1 MSGQTV
7 LEDIIEKTI
16 HTVGQ
21 SREQIFEISEK
32 SRQEYVS
39 LQKQLLEIRLKVT
52 RVIEKTDKT
61 ELYARYARNR
71 LAEVSKNFEQ
81 YNTKEVQAVYEQAN
95 NYQVELAILRQEE
108 VQLRERRDSIERRL
122 VDLDDTV
129 ERAEQLASQMS
140 VVFNFLS
147 QDLKHVGEVIQSAK
161 EKQAFGL
168 KIIEAQEAERK
179 RLSRE
184 IHDGPAQMM
193 ANVMLR
199 SELIERI
206 YKEEGMDEA
215 LKEIR
220 SLKEMVRSS
229 LAEVRRI
236 IYDLRPMALDD
247 LGLMPTLTKYLKSF
261 EEHHQVIVS
270 FKAIGKEQK
279 LPKEFEVAMFRLIQE
294 GVQNACKHAEPTQ
307 IQVKIEFQQAKI
319 ILVVKDNGKG
329 FDPDSKKE
337 GSFGLMGMKERVSML
352 KGDLNIQSQ
361 LNVGTTLLVQIPFVP
376 EGIA

>member
-39 LQKQLLEIRLKVT
+39 LQKELLEIRLKVT
-52 RVIEKTDKT
+52 RIIENTDKT

-71 LAEVSKNFEQ
+71 LAEVSKNFDQ
-81 YNTKEVQAVYEQAN
+81 YSTKEVQAVYEQAN
-95 NYQVELAILRQEE
+95 NYQVELAVLRQEE
-108 VQLRERRDSIERRL
+108 LQLRERRDTIERRI
-122 VDLDDTV
+122 VDLGDTV
-129 ERAEQLASQMS
+129 ERAEQLAGQMS
-140 VVFNFLS
+140 VVYNFLS

-168 KIIEAQEAERK
+168 KIIEAQESERK

-206 YKEEGMDEA
+206 HKEEGIDEA

-247 LGLMPTLTKYLKSF
+247 LGLMPTLSKYLKNF

-270 FKAIGKEQK
+270 FKALGKEQR
-279 LPKEFEVAMFRLIQE
+279 LPQEFEVAMFRLVQE
-294 GVQNACKHAEPTQ
+294 GIQNAVKHAEPDE
-307 IQVKIEFQQAKI
+307 IQVKIEFQKTKV
-319 ILVVKDNGKG
+319 ILVIKDNGKG
-329 FDPDSKKE
+329 FDPSSVKE
-337 GSFGLMGMKERVSML
+337 GSFGLMGMKERVNML
-352 KGDLNIQSQ
+352 KGDLNIQSH
-361 LNVGTTLLVQIPFVP
+361 LNVGTTLLVQIPLISE
-376 EGIA
+376 EG

>member
-39 LQKQLLEIRLKVT
+39 LQKELLEIRLKVT
-52 RVIEKTDKT
+52 RVIENTDKT
-61 ELYARYARNR
+61 ELYAKYARNR
-71 LAEVSKNFEQ
+71 LAEVSKNFEE
-81 YNTKEVQAVYEQAN
+81 YSTKEVQAVYEQAN
-95 NYQVELAILRQEE
+95 NYQVELAVLRHEE
-108 VQLRERRDSIERRL
+108 LQLRERRDTIERRI
-122 VDLDDTV
+122 VDLGDTV
-129 ERAEQLASQMS
+129 ERAEQLAGQMS
-140 VVFNFLS
+140 VVFNFLA
-147 QDLKHVGEVIQSAK
+147 QDLKNVGEVIQSAK

-206 YKEEGMDEA
+206 HKEEGIDEA

-247 LGLMPTLTKYLKSF
+247 LGLMPTLSKYLKNF

-270 FKAIGKEQK
+270 FAALGKEQR
-279 LPKEFEVAMFRLIQE
+279 LPQEFEVAMFRLVQE

-307 IQVKIEFQQAKI
+307 IQVKIEFQKTKV
-319 ILVVKDNGKG
+319 ILVIKDNGKG
-329 FDPDSKKE
+329 FDPSTVKE
-337 GSFGLMGMKERVSML
+337 GSFGLMGMKERVNML
-352 KGDLNIQSQ
+352 KGDLNIQSH
-361 LNVGTTLLVQIPFVP
+361 LNVGTTLLIQIPLMTD
-376 EGIA
+376 ES

>member
-261 EEHHQVIVS
+261 EEHYQVIVS